1 MKPFIFTTKV
11 FAVTT
16 LIFLSSISATAQPE
30 PVNVLPV
37 GTRLRV
43 RMDTEVNSK
52 VASAG
57 DTFLVRTVEA
67 VRNRGVMVL
76 PKGAVIEARITAARR
91 AALGGTDGAMEIRYE
106 RLRITREETI
116 PLNARLAKP
125 LKKGSRTIFNVLAIG
140 GMTAAGALL
149 GITTDTSKGVALGA
163 LIGAGAG
170 TGTVLIRSGEDVRIK
185 TDEEFEIELTKEL
198 VLPTSDY

>member
-1 MKPFIFTTKV
+1 MKPFIFMTKV
-11 FAVTT
+11 FAVAT
-16 LIFLSSISATAQPE
+16 LIFLNSISAAAQSE
-30 PVNVLPV
+30 PVNVLPE

-57 DTFLVRTVEA
+57 DTFLVRTVES

-76 PKGAVIEARITAARR
+76 PKGAVIEARITAVRR
-91 AALGGTDGAMEIRYE
+91 AALGGTDGALEIRFE
-106 RLRITREETI
+106 RLRITREESI
-116 PLNARLAKP
+116 PLDARLAKP
-125 LKKGSRTIFNVLAIG
+125 LKKASRTMFNVLAIG

-149 GITTDTSKGVALGA
+149 GMASDTPKGVAMGA